1 MRILAIGAT
10 IAFGCIAG
18 FWSCDAYAQE
28 ALPVAVTPSPTPAAT
43 PAATPTP
50 TPVFI
55 WGGALSGA
63 AYSSSPANATDA
75 LDTPTGA
82 DRAART
88 DFTNALLNASV
99 NLGRFSASATAG
111 YYSFPLVGAAVNP
124 IDQAGANTSLY
135 SAVPLYDLSYTVDP
149 HLSFE
154 AGKLVTLLGQESPFT
169 YQNFNIE
176 RGFGWAIE
184 PLISH
189 GVRGIYNNGPW
200 TLSLEENDGY
210 YGGTSRAFEGAL
222 AFAATPTET
231 FSFAAIV
238 PGAASAP
245 NPTALVANKSEY
257 DLMYAN
263 TFGKFVLTPYVLWVS
278 SPAVAAY
285 SYGNESAFVASLLGT
300 YNFTSQYSLG
310 FRFESIS
317 NDSAVDDLNANADL
331 IGYGPG
337 SAATSMTFTP
347 TYKSG
352 PFFARF
358 EWSHVNVTNLL
369 PGLGFGTGGD
379 AAAQN
384 RYIVEV
390 GVTH

>member
-1 MRILAIGAT
+1 MKTLNLGTVVLASCTLLWLLSTAGA
-10 IAFGCIAG
+10 
-18 FWSCDAYAQE
+18 SAQT
-28 ALPVAVTPSPTPAAT
+28 PPSPSPS

-50 TPVFI
+50 TPVFQ

-63 AYSSSPANATDA
+63 TYSSNPANATGA
-75 LDTPTGA
+75 LDTPAGA
-82 DRAART
+82 DRTART
-88 DFTNALLNASV
+88 DFTNALVDATLN
-99 NLGRFSASATAG
+99 LDRFSLGATAG
-111 YYSFPLVGAAVNP
+111 YYSFPIVGASINP
-124 IDQAGANTSLY
+124 IDQNGANTSLY
-135 SAVPLYDLSYTVDP
+135 SPLPLYDISYTVDP

-189 GVRGIYNNGPW
+189 GVRGVYTNGPW
-200 TLSLEENDGY
+200 TLSFEGNDGY
-210 YGGTSRAFEGAL
+210 YGGTSRAFESSI
-222 AFAATPTET
+222 AFAPTATET
-231 FSFAAIV
+231 FSLAAIV
-238 PGAASAP
+238 PGAASPP
-245 NPTALVANKSEY
+245 NPTASVANKSEY

-263 TFGKFVLTPYVLWVS
+263 TFGKFVLTPYLLWVS
-278 SPAVAAY
+278 SPAVPAY
-285 SYGNESAFVASLLGT
+285 HYGNESAFVASLLGT

-317 NDSAVDDLNANADL
+317 NDSAVTDMNANADL

-337 SAATSMTFTP
+337 SAATSITLTP

-352 PFFARF
+352 PLFVRA
-358 EWSHVNVTNLL
+358 EWSHVNVTNLM
-369 PGLGFGTGGD
+369 PGLGFGAGGD
-379 AAAQN
+379 LAAQN
-384 RYIVEV
+384 RYILEI

>member
-1 MRILAIGAT
+1 MKTFYIGAAVT
-10 IAFGCIAG
+10 AGCIAWMVATG
-18 FWSCDAYAQE
+18 ASAQT
-28 ALPVAVTPSPTPAAT
+28 TPSPAPTLSAT

-50 TPVFI
+50 TPVFT

-63 AYSSSPANATDA
+63 TYSSSPANATGA

-82 DRAART
+82 DRTART
-88 DFTNALLNASV
+88 DLTNALVNATLN
-99 NLGRFSASATAG
+99 LDRFSLGATAG

-124 IDQAGANTSLY
+124 IGQAGANTTLY
-135 SAVPLYDLSYTVDP
+135 SAVPLYDVSYTADP

-154 AGKLVTLLGQESPFT
+154 AGKLLTLLGQESPFT

-189 GVRGIYNNGPW
+189 GVRGIYTNGQW

-210 YGGTSRAFEGAL
+210 YGGTSRAFEGSL
-222 AFAATPTET
+222 AFAPTSTET

-238 PGAASAP
+238 PGVTSPP
-245 NPTALVANKSEY
+245 NPTAAIANKREY

-263 TFGKFVLTPYVLWVS
+263 TFGKFVLTPYLLWVN
-278 SPAVAAY
+278 SPAVPAY
-285 SYGNESAFVASLLGT
+285 GYGNESAFVASLLGT

-317 NDSAVDDLNANADL
+317 NESAVGDLSANADL

-337 SAATSMTFTP
+337 SAATSITVTP

-352 PFFARF
+352 PFFARL
-358 EWSHVNVTNLL
+358 EWSHVNVTDLE
-369 PGLGFGTGGD
+369 PGLGFGAGGTI
-379 AAAQN
+379 ATQN
-384 RYIVEV
+384 RYIFEL